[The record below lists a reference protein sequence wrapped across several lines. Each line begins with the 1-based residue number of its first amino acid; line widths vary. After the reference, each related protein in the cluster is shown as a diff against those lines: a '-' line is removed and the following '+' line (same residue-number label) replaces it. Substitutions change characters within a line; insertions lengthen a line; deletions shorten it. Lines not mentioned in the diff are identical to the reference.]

1 MFIDLVKLNWVKIIG
16 HKGWYISLP
25 GGNKTGHWFD
35 YKYIKAL
42 MFLYGFIGMRC
53 SPSNQPEVSV
63 RLPLLSPTYKWISNS
78 KNHENKLPNVEDEF
92 KNGDQSIE
100 DSALHLVSM

>member
-1 MFIDLVKLNWVKIIG
+1 
-16 HKGWYISLP
+16 
-25 GGNKTGHWFD
+25 
-35 YKYIKAL
+35 
-42 MFLYGFIGMRC
+42 MRC